1 MKEASAGARDGLAAP
16 HPPERIEA
24 GTPEFRRTNIAVF
37 FCGFAIFA
45 VLYCPQPVLPLFV
58 AEFGVSPAQSSLAVS
73 VTAVVMAVAML
84 FASSVSEAWGRKVM
98 MLGSLILSSA
108 LTLALWIAPNWDSIV
123 WLRALA
129 GIALSGAPAV
139 TLAYLGEEMA
149 PKAVPSAVGL
159 YIRGS
164 ALGGMS
170 GRLAAALV
178 SDLGADHG
186 SWRLAMGG
194 IGIAG
199 LICALLF
206 WRLLPASRHFK
217 ARELQFK
224 GLSRSMLGLLATP
237 AIFLLVLAGFCL
249 LGSFMTLYN
258 YLGFRLQEA
267 PFNLSPGLAGL
278 VFLAYP
284 LGSLGSAWLGALA
297 SKWGRG
303 PVLIACSIMMLMGL
317 AMMTPDSLI
326 MIGAGL
332 ALMTFSFF
340 GAHAICA
347 GWAPAAAA
355 ADKAQAS
362 SLYLLL
368 YYIGGGV
375 AGSAGGIFWAS
386 HRWDGVALFSAII
399 MAGVLVVA
407 LALSRTSTAR

>member
-1 MKEASAGARDGLAAP
+1 MNEAGADPRDRLAAP
-16 HPPERIEA
+16 LPPARIEA

-45 VLYCPQPVLPLFV
+45 ILYCPQPVLPLFV

-84 FASSVSEAWGRKVM
+84 FVSSVSEAWGRKVM

-108 LTLALWIAPNWDSIV
+108 LTLALWIAPTWDSIV

-129 GIALSGAPAV
+129 GLALSGAPAV
-139 TLAYLGEEMA
+139 TLAYLGEEMS
-149 PKAVPSAVGL
+149 PKAVPGAVGL
-159 YIRGS
+159 YIGGS
-164 ALGGMS
+164 AIGGMS

-178 SDLGADHG
+178 ADFGADLG
-186 SWRLAMGG
+186 SWRLAMAG
-194 IGIAG
+194 IGVTG
-199 LICALLF
+199 LICAFLF

-217 ARELQFK
+217 GRELRFK
-224 GLSRSMLGLLATP
+224 GLSRSMLLLLATP

-267 PFNLSPGLAGL
+267 PFNLSPGLAGM
-278 VFLAYP
+278 VFLVYP

-303 PVLIACSIMMLMGL
+303 PVLIACSVMMLVGL
-317 AMMTPDSLI
+317 AMMTPDSLT

-347 GWAPAAAA
+347 GWAPAAAC

-375 AGSAGGIFWAS
+375 AGSVGGIFWVS
-386 HRWDGVALFSAII
+386 HRWDGVALFSAVL
-399 MAGVLVVA
+399 MMGVLVVA